1 MAFVVKA
8 ALGAGAGGK
17 LLSFNEK
24 TMDRGKDIRVDD
36 EIFVF
41 ASDHQGGQGLCA
53 RGVVTAVSRGPGIRV
68 RIKVRPVATA
78 RRSLGRRE
86 LKPFRD
92 LDDGRPQTEIARKL
106 YRQATNKIARV
117 SDEAAAFLSAY
128 F

>member
-1 MAFVVKA
+1 MAFIVKA
-8 ALGAGAGGK
+8 ALGREAGNGV
-17 LLSFNEK
+17 LSFTEK
-24 TMDRGKDIRVDD
+24 TMYGGKEISVDD

-53 RGVVTAVSRGPGIRV
+53 KGVVTSVARGPGIRL

-78 RRSLGRRE
+78 RRALGRRE

-92 LDDGRPQTEIARKL
+92 LDDARPETEIARKL
-106 YRQATNKIARV
+106 YRQATNKIAGI
-117 SDEAAAFLSAY
+117 SDEAAKFLSNY